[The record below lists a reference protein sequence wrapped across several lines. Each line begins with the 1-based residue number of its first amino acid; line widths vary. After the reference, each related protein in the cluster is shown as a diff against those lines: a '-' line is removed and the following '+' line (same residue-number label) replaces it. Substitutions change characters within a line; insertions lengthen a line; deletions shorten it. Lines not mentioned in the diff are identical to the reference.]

1 MSYAGSSMKKI
12 KSENHLMGNSL
23 GGGGGGGG
31 VIKSTDCL
39 DSGNPY
45 LSSENSLK
53 LLDHSK

>member
-1 MSYAGSSMKKI
+1 MKKI
-12 KSENHLMGNSL
+12 KSENHLMGNTL

-53 LLDHSK
+53 LLDHSKQ